1 MWGSRSRGFTP
12 RVAPRCERGLPSAP
26 SMRRLVIVKGGT
38 RNFQL
43 MGCCDRASIRTRLTS
58 LGTWCSM
65 KFDLAALLSLSRPLW
80 AGRGLAVAANAVCPF
95 AVSIPDPSP
104 DTTIPASPASPALLP
119 LLPRAAFVLRAARG
133 SFRLSPF
140 PPTSAAL
147 QIGPQPSRARGAR
160 RSEPLTARTDLESWE
175 QRERGFA
182 AASSALGF
190 SNPPPCFRSPRVLAP
205 NFARAPGAA
214 PGRISQRPPAAREFV
229 S

>member
-1 MWGSRSRGFTP
+1 MTRNRRAWAGLGRG
-12 RVAPRCERGLPSAP
+12 RCEERGLPSAP

-104 DTTIPASPASPALLP
+104 DTTIPASPASPAS
-119 LLPRAAFVLRAARG
+119 AASGRLRFEGRQG
-133 SFRLSPF
+133 LVPFIPF
-140 PPTSAAL
+140 PSYQCCASDRPAAVQGARSAAKRTL
-147 QIGPQPSRARGAR
+147 DGEDRSGTIRAEGKGIRG
-160 RSEPLTARTDLESWE
+160 
-175 QRERGFA
+175 
-182 AASSALGF
+182 
-190 SNPPPCFRSPRVLAP
+190 
-205 NFARAPGAA
+205 
-214 PGRISQRPPAAREFV
+214 
-229 S
+229 